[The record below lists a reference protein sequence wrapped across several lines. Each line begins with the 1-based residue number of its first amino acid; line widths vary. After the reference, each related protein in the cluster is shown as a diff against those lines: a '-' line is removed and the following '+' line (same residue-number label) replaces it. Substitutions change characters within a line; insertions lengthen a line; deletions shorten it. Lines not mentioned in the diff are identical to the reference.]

1 MKTIAF
7 QMEDEV
13 LYEKFSKILKA
24 NKVTLKEF
32 GSKMIEHAVQAAQ
45 SMKQSENQAQNEELE
60 NTLYSKEEFTEK
72 ILEPAVNEILASSA
86 IPDGQKNEEKS
97 EPLTEEEG
105 IEEAQENASQEETEA
120 FETEETSQPE
130 TEQEEDMENEEN
142 QTAESNRSWTRE
154 DVMDAIKNFIVA
166 NERIPVQKE
175 FKLTNGLP
183 SYKAARRALEQSPA
197 DYCRECY
204 NALLEEGEI
213 TLESEERYE
222 MGISM

>member
-32 GSKMIEHAVQAAQ
+32 GAKMVEHTVQLAQ
-45 SMKQSENQAQNEELE
+45 SMEQSEGQAQNGELK
-60 NTLYSKEEFTEK
+60 NTLPSKEEFVEK
-72 ILEPAVNEILASSA
+72 IVEPAASEILFPSATTENQESPEETETPVVQEGTAEPQETASQGNFEA
-86 IPDGQKNEEKS
+86 A
-97 EPLTEEEG
+97 
-105 IEEAQENASQEETEA
+105 EAQELSQAE
-120 FETEETSQPE
+120 P
-130 TEQEEDMENEEN
+130 EQEDDMENEEN

-175 FKLTNGLP
+175 FKLTNDLP

-204 NALLEEGEI
+204 HALLQEGEI
-213 TLESEERYE
+213 TLESEERYD